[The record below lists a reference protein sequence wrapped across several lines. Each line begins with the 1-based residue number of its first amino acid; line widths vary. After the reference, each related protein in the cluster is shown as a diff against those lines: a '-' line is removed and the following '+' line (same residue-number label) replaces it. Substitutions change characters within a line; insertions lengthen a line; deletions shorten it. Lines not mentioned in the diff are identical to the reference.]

1 MKKQRSFASRSS
13 SSSRPGLE
21 RAVSQVD
28 PPGSTSADG
37 PDDDA
42 ASVLSLSSSGGVSR
56 YAGTPSFHAVDAHME
71 HPVLSLPL
79 DDRPNVPPL
88 PDPKPV
94 IWLVSMGFRLY
105 PRLSHAALTL
115 LTVRTPNR
123 AILPSARFRRI
134 DPLGLNQ
141 NARWKDPLLA
151 TPVIMPG

>member
-42 ASVLSLSSSGGVSR
+42 ASVLSRSSSGGERVRRSTQFPCSR
-56 YAGTPSFHAVDAHME
+56 CSHGTPGPKSPAR
-71 HPVLSLPL
+71 
-79 DDRPNVPPL
+79 RPTQRSTPARSQAGDL
-88 PDPKPV
+88 AG
-94 IWLVSMGFRLY
+94 SMGLRLY
-105 PRLSHAALTL
+105 RRLSHAALIL
-115 LTVRTPNR
+115 LTVRTPHQ
-123 AILPSARFRRI
+123 AILPWARYRRI

-141 NARWKDPLLA
+141 TARWKDPLLA
-151 TPVIMPG
+151 IPVITPG

>member
-28 PPGSTSADG
+28 PPGSTSAT
-37 PDDDA
+37 
-42 ASVLSLSSSGGVSR
+42 VLMMTLHQFCLGHHRGVSG
-56 YAGTPSFHAVDAHME
+56 YVGTPSFPAVNAHTE
-71 HPVLSLPL
+71 HRVLSLLL
-79 DDRPNVPPL
+79 DDQPNVPPP

-94 IWLVSMGFRLY
+94 IWLVSMGLRLY
-105 PRLSHAALTL
+105 RRLSHAALTL
-115 LTVRTPNR
+115 LTVRTPHR
-123 AILPSARFRRI
+123 AILPWARYPRI

-151 TPVIMPG
+151 TPVITPG